1 MISKDTSEVKRAFM
15 NIDVR
20 IPEWESVYIIK
31 LKSNQTTT
39 QTSKMDSFSLL
50 LISQLSVET

>member
-15 NIDVR
+15 NIDVS